1 VPQTHA
7 SAECVAMTSA
17 QGAFDVVDAPLVIE
31 EMDKFANRSVSDA
44 VEMAEPALLR
54 IVVVVAKGTTEFD
67 VRPRYVCKDV

>member
-1 VPQTHA
+1 
-7 SAECVAMTSA
+7 
-17 QGAFDVVDAPLVIE
+17 
-31 EMDKFANRSVSDA
+31 MDKFANRSVSDA